1 LIQINVVAGIWRILD
16 RAARAKALV
25 SSEYILERSPSLD
38 SFTQPPSRFVSAHL
52 RERQLTTQFES
63 HMNTRLIAKH
73 TASLSVLSFI
83 AVMFAPGA
91 VLAADAAAAQA
102 LARQNNCFKCH
113 AVDKKKEGPAWKEV
127 AVKLKS
133 DKDAEA
139 KLYKH
144 LTTGPKVK
152 FEDGHEEDHPIIK
165 AKSPDDTKNLVAW
178 ILSLQ

>member
-1 LIQINVVAGIWRILD
+1 
-16 RAARAKALV
+16 
-25 SSEYILERSPSLD
+25 
-38 SFTQPPSRFVSAHL
+38 
-52 RERQLTTQFES
+52 
-63 HMNTRLIAKH
+63 MNTGMIARR
-73 TASLSVLSFI
+73 AGSLAALSLV
-83 AVMFAPGA
+83 AAAMFAPGA
-91 VLAADAAAAQA
+91 AIAADAAAAQA

-113 AVDKKKEGPAWKEV
+113 AVDKKKEGPAWKEI
-127 AVKLKS
+127 AVKLRS

>member
-1 LIQINVVAGIWRILD
+1 MNMRTTVY
-16 RAARAKALV
+16 RAASFAAV
-25 SSEYILERSPSLD
+25 S
-38 SFTQPPSRFVSAHL
+38 
-52 RERQLTTQFES
+52 
-63 HMNTRLIAKH
+63 IAA
-73 TASLSVLSFI
+73 TA
-83 AVMFAPGA
+83 MFASGA
-91 VLAADAAAAQA
+91 ALAADATAAQA